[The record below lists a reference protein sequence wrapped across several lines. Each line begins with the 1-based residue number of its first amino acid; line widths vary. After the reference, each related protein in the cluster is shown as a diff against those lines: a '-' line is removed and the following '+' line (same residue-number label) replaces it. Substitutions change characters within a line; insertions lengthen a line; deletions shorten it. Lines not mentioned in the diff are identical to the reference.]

1 MRHGDFESA
10 WRISD
15 QSQRYFKD
23 LPRHLQPV
31 WRGLAL
37 KDKHVLIRCYRGL
50 GDTIQFVRYAPHAR
64 PNTQGMYRVI
74 AIAEL
79 ERAIA
84 AAPNVV
90 THVPLLP
97 AAWTAEPEHCPTVDD
112 VLQAIGAANF
122 ELQAHHM
129 LGGLFLDDGRYELA
143 EYHLDA
149 VADDGT
155 QTVFGYEELAD
166 RYAGLG
172 RHLDAAR
179 AYAVKRIIY
188 TSSGAVY
195 GESLYRLARLY
206 EDSPAVPVTLYGI
219 TKFAAERLCLRMQA
233 LWEVDVVCARLGTV
247 VGPWERD
254 TGVRDSYGT
263 HTQLAGLALSGGA
276 AVLTPREVR
285 RDWVYSRDVAAGL
298 IALMEA
304 PRLRHRLYN
313 LSAGVEWNHPIRT
326 WCERLR
332 SVYPD
337 FDFRVAD
344 PGETANI
351 WYTDQDRCP
360 MDIGRISQ
368 DIGFVPRYT
377 MDTAYSDF
385 LEWLERTP
393 EMLRR

>member
-1 MRHGDFESA
+1 MAVLVTGGGGFVGLNLVEALLERGQEVILFDNGALPPPAQRALSRYGRQLNIAPADVRDAAQVNQVFESH
-10 WRISD
+10 RIDYILHCAAMTSGAERERRD
-15 QSQRYFKD
+15 
-23 LPRHLQPV
+23 PATIVAINLQ
-31 WRGLAL
+31 GTL
-37 KDKHVLIRCYRGL
+37 
-50 GDTIQFVRYAPHAR
+50 
-64 PNTQGMYRVI
+64 
-74 AIAEL
+74 
-79 ERAIA
+79 
-84 AAPNVV
+84 NV
-90 THVPLLP
+90 
-97 AAWTAEPEHCPTVDD
+97 
-112 VLQAIGAANF
+112 
-122 ELQAHHM
+122 
-129 LGGLFLDDGRYELA
+129 
-143 EYHLDA
+143 
-149 VADDGT
+149 
-155 QTVFGYEELAD
+155 
-166 RYAGLG
+166 
-172 RHLDAAR
+172 LDAAR
-179 AYAVKRIIY
+179 AYAVKRIVY

-206 EDSPAVPVTLYGI
+206 EESPAVPVTLYGI